1 MAAAVPAVRRS
12 SRPADREEVES
23 LRAEVQ
29 SLRERLKESAEREQ
43 FTAKLVQSQ
52 RTLKDQLTQSE
63 VRCVVGLLGCWVAG
77 LLGFWIVVLL
87 CCWFVGLFGC

>member
-63 VRCVVGLLGCWVAG
+63 VRCVVGNCG
-77 LLGFWIVVLL
+77 
-87 CCWFVGLFGC
+87 VGGGDVEREGGDELKGREEAQ